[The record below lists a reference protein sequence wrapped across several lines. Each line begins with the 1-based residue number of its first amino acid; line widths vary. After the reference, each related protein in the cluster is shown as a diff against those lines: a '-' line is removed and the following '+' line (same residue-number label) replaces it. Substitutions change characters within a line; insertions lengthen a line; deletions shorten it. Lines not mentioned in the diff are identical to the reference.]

1 MDKPKQ
7 TPEER
12 ARLME
17 EHKAHDEETTG
28 VRPDLVIDT
37 TLEDSNWLRDP
48 SFWRKP
54 DDEPDTP

>member
-17 EHKAHDEETTG
+17 EHKDHDEETTG

-37 TLEDSNWLRDP
+37 TDEDANWIRNP
-48 SFWRKP
+48 KFWQPP
-54 DDEPDTP
+54 DDEAEV